1 MNEPPRLRLHVPEPT
16 GRPDRDTD
24 FSYLRLSPA
33 GAMRRP
39 EIDTAPEATFDLIN
53 GTIRVLDED
62 GKAVGPW
69 RPELTPDQMRAGLR
83 GMMRTRAFDSRMLLA
98 QRQKKLS
105 FYIQSLG
112 RRPSAPAM
120 RWHSRT
126 ATWLSRPIVSRACCS
141 PMTGY
146 RWPS

>member
-53 GTIRVLDED
+53 GTIRVLDDD
-62 GKAVGPW
+62 GMGTALGRVADHRAVGDGEVHFLSV
-69 RPELTPDQMRAGLR
+69 RQAAQDGCRY
-83 GMMRTRAFDSRMLLA
+83 LA
-98 QRQKKLS
+98 S
-105 FYIQSLG
+105 
-112 RRPSAPAM
+112 
-120 RWHSRT
+120 
-126 ATWLSRPIVSRACCS
+126 
-141 PMTGY
+141 
-146 RWPS
+146 